1 MEGPPSEQTGVAK
14 HVAQTSRASAAYPRK
29 RAVVA
34 CQVCRARR
42 TKCDQKKPSCSFCQK
57 IGAVCVSA
65 PHDLSTFDPASLAI
79 IERLERLEKKL
90 DASSFQPVQPLPSG
104 AAEPHSGDASDN
116 TPTDPAQLQAL
127 LPENLDGLLRWP
139 VLRDIVAG
147 LTPDPSLCGNAPS
160 IREEPFLTISDE
172 LDAAVCNTWLDAFF
186 NRVHVKNP
194 IMDEGTTRRLV
205 LRVCLEGA
213 GWDAHSCLALLVC
226 ANGALVEPFPSPP
239 IQHPEVVPPAAMA
252 LFTAAQKRLGPLL
265 MSPGVVQAQCLFLSG
280 VFLMSILRPFDAWR
294 MFLQALATCQSFAS
308 FDWASDSK
316 DNANATTKESVYWS
330 CWKSEQEVRWEL
342 GVSRFGG
349 VEPPQQF
356 PSLPGGYDGQ
366 NLRAWYFYLSEISLW
381 RLETEAK
388 HEMLT
393 LLENCSGSCLFD
405 KLADLGDNSLQQLA
419 DWRVS
424 LAPPVALAE
433 HDATVVEDDVLRFVL
448 RGRVTYLKELISWPF
463 LRAFLLE
470 NNETPRIR
478 QWAMNGL
485 QSHLERLEVNRPGFY
500 HRHHGTWLMMR
511 SSARSAVILLAFA
524 RIPSAAE
531 ILPRGWRDAVEA
543 TLEMLY
549 YWKSAASGFDT
560 TILLIRQLLDSS

>member
-1 MEGPPSEQTGVAK
+1 MST
-14 HVAQTSRASAAYPRK
+14 
-29 RAVVA
+29 
-34 CQVCRARR
+34 
-42 TKCDQKKPSCSFCQK
+42 
-57 IGAVCVSA
+57 
-65 PHDLSTFDPASLAI
+65 PHDFSTFDPASLAI

-90 DASSFQPVQPLPSG
+90 DASSFQLLQSG
-104 AAEPHSGDASDN
+104 AAEHRSGVASDN
-116 TPTDPAQLQAL
+116 ASTDTAQLQAL
-127 LPENLDGLLRWP
+127 LPENLDAVLRWP
-139 VLRDIVAG
+139 VLRDVVAG
-147 LTPDPSLCGNAPS
+147 LTPDPLLCGNTPS
-160 IREEPFLTISDE
+160 IREEPFSTISDE

-194 IMDEGTTRRLV
+194 ITDERTIRRLV

-239 IQHPEVVPPAAMA
+239 IQQPEVVPPAAMA
-252 LFTAAQKRLGPLL
+252 LFAAAQKRLGPLL

-294 MFLQALATCQSFAS
+294 MFLQALATCQSFDS
-308 FDWASDSK
+308 FDWASDSN
-316 DNANATTKESVYWS
+316 DNADATTKESVYWS

-342 GVSRFGG
+342 GVSKFGR
-349 VEPPQQF
+349 VEHPQQF
-356 PSLPGGYDGQ
+356 PSLPGGSDGQ
-366 NLRAWYFYLSEISLW
+366 NFRAWYFYLSEISLW

-393 LLENCSGSCLFD
+393 LLENCSGSLFD
-405 KLADLGDNSLQQLA
+405 KLADLGDNALQQLA

-433 HDATVVEDDVLRFVL
+433 HDASVVEDDVLRFVL

-463 LRAFLLE
+463 LREFLLE

-478 QWAMNGL
+478 QWAMKGL
-485 QSHLERLEVNRPGFY
+485 EFHLERLEVNRPGFY

-511 SSARSAVILLAFA
+511 SSARSATILLAFNL
-524 RIPSAAE
+524 IPSAAE
-531 ILPRGWRDAVEA
+531 ILPRGWRNAVEA

-549 YWKSAASGFDT
+549 YWQCAASGFDT
-560 TILLIRQLLDSS
+560 TVLLIRQLLKSL

>member
-1 MEGPPSEQTGVAK
+1 MEGRPSEQTGVTT

-57 IGAVCVSA
+57 IGAACVST
-65 PHDLSTFDPASLAI
+65 PHDFSTFDPASLAI

-90 DASSFQPVQPLPSG
+90 DASSFQLLQSG
-104 AAEPHSGDASDN
+104 AAEHRSGVASDN
-116 TPTDPAQLQAL
+116 ASTDTAQLQAL
-127 LPENLDGLLRWP
+127 LPENLDAVLRWP
-139 VLRDIVAG
+139 VLRDVVAG
-147 LTPDPSLCGNAPS
+147 LTPDPLLCGNTPS
-160 IREEPFLTISDE
+160 IREEPFSTISDE

-194 IMDEGTTRRLV
+194 ITDERTIRRLV

-239 IQHPEVVPPAAMA
+239 IQQPEVVPPAAMA
-252 LFTAAQKRLGPLL
+252 LFAAAQKRLGPLL

-280 VFLMSILRPFDAWR
+280 NF
-294 MFLQALATCQSFAS
+294 
-308 FDWASDSK
+308 
-316 DNANATTKESVYWS
+316 
-330 CWKSEQEVRWEL
+330 
-342 GVSRFGG
+342 
-349 VEPPQQF
+349 
-356 PSLPGGYDGQ
+356 
-366 NLRAWYFYLSEISLW
+366 RAWYFYLSEISLW

-393 LLENCSGSCLFD
+393 LLENCSGSLFD
-405 KLADLGDNSLQQLA
+405 KLADLGDNALQQLA

-433 HDATVVEDDVLRFVL
+433 HDASVVEDDVLRFVL

-463 LRAFLLE
+463 LREFLLE

-478 QWAMNGL
+478 QWAMKGL
-485 QSHLERLEVNRPGFY
+485 EFHLERLEVNRPGFY

-511 SSARSAVILLAFA
+511 SSARSATILLAFNL
-524 RIPSAAE
+524 IPSAAE
-531 ILPRGWRDAVEA
+531 ILPRGWRNAVEA

-549 YWKSAASGFDT
+549 YWQCAASGFDT
-560 TILLIRQLLDSS
+560 TVLLIRQLLKSL